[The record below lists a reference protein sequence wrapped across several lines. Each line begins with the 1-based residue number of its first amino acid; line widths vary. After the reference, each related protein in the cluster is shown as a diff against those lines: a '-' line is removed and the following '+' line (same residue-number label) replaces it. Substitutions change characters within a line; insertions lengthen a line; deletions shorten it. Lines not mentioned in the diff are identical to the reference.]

1 MEESRQAGPAQEEI
15 GLGESLAAVRAH
27 WWQIAGLSLAVG
39 LVTFGYMYTKP
50 NLYTASATITPS
62 IEESKQNP
70 ALGAIAS
77 LGFQVGGP
85 SKVEDLEI
93 LFKSNDLTVRVFSKH
108 DLWAIALGDR
118 FDARTGT
125 VRPTWSDRILGR
137 TEAKPPGKW
146 DAVRAA
152 KRGLAVAV
160 NRRAGSISLS
170 FQSPSPQGSADIV
183 KYYLDEAK
191 NRLQEEALA
200 RANQNKQF
208 IGEQIGRTVDVL
220 ARERLYSMLGQEVE
234 KEMLARN
241 REQFGFR
248 IIDAPMAPD
257 RKTSPKR
264 GATAAVACFLS
275 ACVLAIVFLTGN
287 PRRKGV

>member
-1 MEESRQAGPAQEEI
+1 MKERRDAEPAEDI
-15 GLGESLAAVRAH
+15 GSGDAFGVLRAK
-27 WWQIAGLSLAVG
+27 WWKIAGLSLAAG
-39 LVTFGYMYTKP
+39 LLALGYTYTRP
-50 NLYTASATITPS
+50 DLYRASAMITPS

-93 LFKSNDLTVRVFSKH
+93 LFKSNDLTVRVFSRH
-108 DLWAIALGDR
+108 DLWPTALGDR
-118 FDARTGT
+118 FDAKSGT
-125 VRPTWSDRILGR
+125 VKPSWPDRVLGKG
-137 TEAKPPGKW
+137 AGKPPGKW
-146 DAVRAA
+146 DAIRAA

-170 FQSPSPQGSADIV
+170 FESPSPQGSADVV

-191 NRLQEEALA
+191 NRLQEEALD
-200 RANQNKQF
+200 RANKNKSF
-208 IGEQIGRTVDVL
+208 IADQIGHTVDVL
-220 ARERLYSMLGQEVE
+220 TRERLYAMLGQEME
-234 KEMLARN
+234 KEMMARN

-257 RKTSPKR
+257 RKTGPKR
-264 GATAAVACFLS
+264 AATAVVAFFLS
-275 ACVLAIVFLTGN
+275 ACALAVYFLAAD
-287 PRRKGV
+287 PRRKGA